1 MSYKMTES
9 ARAAVLNYIL
19 GKLDDGVEMFVLES
33 GSKVEALCINTLEF
47 ALYVEQASLTRLDK
61 IMRVNKNGVELRKV
75 VYESSHSTDI
85 LTFVKKGL
93 MISKPIRLGSWQDGE
108 KEISEVLRGIRA
120 GNKAG
125 HKADT
130 EIHRV
135 YGKTLMIE
143 IKNCEGRLY

>member
-1 MSYKMTES
+1 MPYKMTES
-9 ARAAVLNYIL
+9 ARTAVLNYIL
-19 GKLDDGVEMFVLES
+19 KKLDNGVEMFILES
-33 GSKVEALCINTLEF
+33 ASRTEALCINTLEF

-61 IMRVNKNGVELRKV
+61 IMRVNKDGVELRKV
-75 VYESSHSTDI
+75 VYESSHSTDV

-108 KEISEVLRGIRA
+108 KEISEVLRGIRT

-130 EIHRV
+130 EIHRTH
-135 YGKTLMIE
+135 GKTLMIE